1 MPWYM
6 LSGFADEISTDIV
19 YQMDCLDNNGV
30 KMLDLRSA
38 FAKNVMEFED
48 WQNEK
53 LLREYSNR
61 KFRIATISSP
71 IGKSQITEPW
81 EDVEKKM
88 THAIKLAQFYK
99 TPFIRVFSFYYPEGT
114 KPADHRAEV
123 MKRMTAMAAMAAAG
137 KVTLLLE
144 NESKLYGDRA
154 EDVLDI
160 LTTVNSP
167 ALKQCFDFGNFVNAG
182 HKSIKTE
189 CWDKLKP
196 FVRYIHIK
204 DVSRKEGKPVPAGQG
219 DGEIEAILRD
229 VKASN
234 MKLILALE
242 PHLAQAGQFQG
253 FSGDKLFTV
262 ATEALKGILAKIGE

>member
-1 MPWYM
+1 MPWYL

-19 YQMDCLDNNGV
+19 YQMDCLDNNDI

-53 LLREYSNR
+53 LKREYHNR

-71 IGKSQITEPW
+71 IGKTQITEPY
-81 EDVEKKM
+81 EETEKKLA
-88 THAIKLAQFYK
+88 HAIKLAQFYQ
-99 TPFIRVFSFYYPEGT
+99 TPFIRIFSFYYPEGT
-114 KPADHRAEV
+114 KAHDHRDEV
-123 MKRMTAMAAMAAAG
+123 MKRLTAMAQMAAAG

-160 LTTVNSP
+160 LKTVNSP

-182 HKSIKTE
+182 HASIKTE
-189 CWDKLKP
+189 CWDILKP
-196 FVRYIHIK
+196 YVRYIHIK
-204 DVSRKEGKPVPAGQG
+204 DVSRADQKPVPAGQG
-219 DGEIEAILRD
+219 DGEIEPILRD
-229 VKASN
+229 VKASG

-242 PHLAQAGQFQG
+242 PHLASAGQFQG
-253 FSGDKLFTV
+253 FSGDKMFTA
-262 ATEALKGILAKIGE
+262 ATQALKGILAKIGE